1 MQNMYAYY
9 LKAKQKSGK
18 PSLFIYF
25 EAKNDARALRDL
37 ENKIEDAEL
46 DPKEYFKPVR
56 TNFPVVDDLP
66 IEGVFSEPWCDRYC
80 LGDDGLTW
88 ELIATEPAQQLPQ
101 VTAKPPAKDETTYSA
116 IDLDKHTV
124 IAAAWLFGRDC
135 MKMTGEQLK
144 AATRLM
150 MDDSQRYPQNVI
162 MALSNLKGF
171 DYVYPDMPIVAIA
184 AMKAIWP
191 PFDKAPELG
200 KISQFATEYL
210 NAKVDDRQSVISK
223 WQTTPNA
230 THAPDPELPRT
241 TSGAQSKPMQEDNFS
256 SAEMISAIGDEAL
269 KKHTALSIMGINP
282 SQAKARDVTNAK
294 AMEDARD
301 PAWRAW
307 YTTYRVIPG
316 IQTVDTDTRH
326 AIISDGLKNLK
337 LLADSDARLH
347 FVKSRLVGHPGCPE
361 LANYT
366 QALPAGDTVEDAPST
381 QDELAT
387 VAANEEMLTTET
399 GRGAWLLG
407 EVLAV
412 LGGETT
418 VMSVDEANALISAI
432 NGASRVYLARLIF
445 KEIDVCDPF
454 CQLSADDVHHI
465 TCDVMHQWIEDRSQR
480 IDFINERVAFNLKE
494 GRSVQP
500 QENSEAAR
508 PDTLNNGETIE
519 AAQQH
524 QPGELRSMGGG
535 KFDVSALFEASPLK
549 DASAE
554 PAPEITSNEGE
565 KEEVDAAKDLD
576 PTTRSAWLRREIMF
590 ALDGKTS
597 VMSKDDVEELLTKAG
612 DFNHVYL
619 ARLLAKE
626 IEPCDPFKQLV
637 EDDIYHLTC
646 DVLEG
651 WLDDKSQRIDLINER
666 IESYLREGSAEPQ
679 SVTLEN
685 KEAVEVSTPVS
696 ETAPEVIASE
706 TAEPAVT
713 YPAYFEPGRYHDIP
727 NDVYHAANGISSTQV
742 KDARISLMYFHGR
755 HVIKSIAR
763 ERSDALTFGSL
774 VHTMALE
781 PEKLTNDF
789 NIEPIIPEGAFTGVA
804 SMRAFIEKHNATLPK
819 MTDSDTLR
827 SILDEHNAKLP
838 TPYALGGNADE
849 IVRIYTLLPQEFQSI
864 AEGQKFTATAMKA
877 CIKEYNATLP
887 EMLKTSGGRDALLE
901 QLATIDLEFATREKA
916 IPAPLPVSGTKEDMA
931 ARIKTILPE
940 AIFADEILDA
950 WTSSD
955 DGRQLVTQQQM
966 QAAKAI
972 QRALFTHP
980 SAGPLLQHQNR
991 AVEVS
996 YFGIDEDTGLEVRV
1010 RPDLEI
1016 DLDGVRLGVDL
1027 KSTSMGRVKQDFLRA
1042 KLHREIIDRDYHLS
1056 AAMYCDVAA
1065 FDQFFWIFVNKDEGY
1080 HWVAIVEASP
1090 DLLELGRLEY
1100 KKAMRDI
1107 KQAFDTE
1114 TWPAPITEEVID
1126 DLNDFDQRRLEALR
1140 IA

>member
-1 MQNMYAYY
+1 MQNVYAYY

-230 THAPDPELPRT
+230 TQTPEPELPRT
-241 TSGAQSKPMQEDNFS
+241 TTVVDAKTKVVFKRGYQQTYELLDREIASALWVGDVDFENIAGEIDRWAKKKIENNDEDFKRWS
-256 SAEMISAIGDEAL
+256 MAL
-269 KKHTALSIMGINP
+269 RIVPNILKYSRESIFGVVRN
-282 SQAKARDVTNAK
+282 
-294 AMEDARD
+294 
-301 PAWRAW
+301 
-307 YTTYRVIPG
+307 
-316 IQTVDTDTRH
+316 
-326 AIISDGLKNLK
+326 
-337 LLADSDARLH
+337 
-347 FVKSRLVGHPGCPE
+347 
-361 LANYT
+361 
-366 QALPAGDTVEDAPST
+366 APST
-381 QDELAT
+381 DLYHFPGSLSTWVKA
-387 VAANEEMLTTET
+387 
-399 GRGAWLLG
+399 
-407 EVLAV
+407 
-412 LGGETT
+412 
-418 VMSVDEANALISAI
+418 
-432 NGASRVYLARLIF
+432 YLADYGVYEF
-445 KEIDVCDPF
+445 GPVPEQEEQK
-454 CQLSADDVHHI
+454 I
-465 TCDVMHQWIEDRSQR
+465 TEGLQQPEIEDP
-480 IDFINERVAFNLKE
+480 
-494 GRSVQP
+494 QP
-500 QENSEAAR
+500 EPEVV
-508 PDTLNNGETIE
+508 
-519 AAQQH
+519 
-524 QPGELRSMGGG
+524 SMGGG
-535 KFDVSALFEASPLK
+535 QFDVSALFEASPLK
-549 DASAE
+549 DASTE
-554 PAPEITSNEGE
+554 PAPEIASNEGE
-565 KEEVDAAKDLD
+565 KEEVDAIEDLE
-576 PTTRSAWLRREIMF
+576 PTTRSAWLRREILT
-590 ALDGKTS
+590 ALEGKTS
-597 VMSKDDVEELLTKAG
+597 VMSVADVKELNANIG
-612 DFNHVYL
+612 DLNHAYI

-626 IEPCDPFKQLV
+626 IEPCDPFKQLAK
-637 EDDIYHLTC
+637 DDIYHLTC

-651 WLDDKSQRIDLINER
+651 WIHEKDERINLLNER
-666 IESYLREGSAEPQ
+666 IESYLRDGSAEPQ
-679 SVTLEN
+679 SVTHEN
-685 KEAVEVSTPVS
+685 KEVAEVSTPVS

-706 TAEPAVT
+706 EVEPAVT
-713 YPAYFEPGRYHDIP
+713 HPAYFEPGRYHNIP

-763 ERSDALTFGSL
+763 EHSDALTFGSL

-789 NIEPIIPEGAFTGVA
+789 NIEPIIPEGAFTGAA

-849 IVRIYTLLPQEFQSI
+849 IGRIYTLLPQEFQSI

>member
-88 ELIATEPAQQLPQ
+88 ELIVTEPAQQLPP
-101 VTAKPPAKDETTYSA
+101 VTAKQPAKDETTYSA

-230 THAPDPELPRT
+230 TQTPEPELPGT
-241 TSGAQSKPMQEDNFS
+241 TTVVDAETKVVFKRGYQQTYELLDREIASALWVGDVDFENIAGEIDRWAKKKIENDDEDFKRWS
-256 SAEMISAIGDEAL
+256 MAL
-269 KKHTALSIMGINP
+269 RIVPNILKYSRESIFGVVRN
-282 SQAKARDVTNAK
+282 
-294 AMEDARD
+294 
-301 PAWRAW
+301 
-307 YTTYRVIPG
+307 
-316 IQTVDTDTRH
+316 
-326 AIISDGLKNLK
+326 
-337 LLADSDARLH
+337 
-347 FVKSRLVGHPGCPE
+347 
-361 LANYT
+361 
-366 QALPAGDTVEDAPST
+366 APST
-381 QDELAT
+381 DLHHFPGSLSTWVKA
-387 VAANEEMLTTET
+387 
-399 GRGAWLLG
+399 
-407 EVLAV
+407 
-412 LGGETT
+412 
-418 VMSVDEANALISAI
+418 
-432 NGASRVYLARLIF
+432 YLADYGVYEF
-445 KEIDVCDPF
+445 GPVPEQEEEEITEGLQQPE
-454 CQLSADDVHHI
+454 
-465 TCDVMHQWIEDRSQR
+465 IEDP
-480 IDFINERVAFNLKE
+480 
-494 GRSVQP
+494 QP
-500 QENSEAAR
+500 EPEVV
-508 PDTLNNGETIE
+508 
-519 AAQQH
+519 
-524 QPGELRSMGGG
+524 SMGGG
-535 KFDVSALFEASPLK
+535 QFDVSALFEASPLQNVPV
-549 DASAE
+549 E
-554 PAPEITSNEGE
+554 PAPEIASQ
-565 KEEVDAAKDLD
+565 EEVDAVNDLE

-685 KEAVEVSTPVS
+685 KKVAEVSPQVS
-696 ETAPEVIASE
+696 ETAPEEIASE

-755 HVIKSIAR
+755 HVIKSIQR

-827 SILDEHNAKLP
+827 SLLDEHNAKLP

-849 IVRIYTLLPQEFQSI
+849 IGRIYTLLPQEFQSI
-864 AEGQKFTATAMKA
+864 AEGQKFTAAAMKA